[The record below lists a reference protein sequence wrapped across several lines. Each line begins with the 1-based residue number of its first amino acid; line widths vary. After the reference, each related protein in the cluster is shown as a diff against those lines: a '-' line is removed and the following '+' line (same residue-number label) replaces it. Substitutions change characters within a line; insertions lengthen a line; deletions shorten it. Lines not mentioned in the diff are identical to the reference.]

1 MNLTDPS
8 MSALW
13 YTMVVLVVAFVGR
26 VLLNLAEGVMGEM
39 TAERAAALG
48 GGGSALESVLRENR
62 WVATT
67 AAVKSILHSAE
78 VASAAIVGAG
88 IAGGIGT
95 VLGVVSQIILATMA
109 ESTARRVGA
118 GRSDQLALSV
128 GVGLA
133 LIVRALPLWRLTKGV
148 RTKPGATDG
157 EVEVEELRNV
167 VDTARVEAVIDREE
181 HRIITAA
188 MSLGELRIRDIMV
201 PWVEVIEVP
210 EAATVAEGVA
220 LMLQHRVSR
229 APIVTG
235 EVVYVANLKDLLL
248 RERSG
253 EAEAPARS
261 GARSC
266 PVVPG
271 TKSVARMMQEMQ
283 AEQQHLAA
291 VADEYGKLCGI
302 ISLEDCLEE
311 LVGEIEDEHDRGD
324 AGIVQSGAGVWFV
337 PGAMTLRD
345 LRKELGMSLD
355 GGGTIGG
362 FVFDQL
368 GRSAVV
374 GDVVESG
381 GWRFEVTEM
390 VRRRVVRIE
399 MRRAARDEEA

>member
-1 MNLTDPS
+1 
-8 MSALW
+8 
-13 YTMVVLVVAFVGR
+13 
-26 VLLNLAEGVMGEM
+26 
-39 TAERAAALG
+39 
-48 GGGSALESVLRENR
+48 
-62 WVATT
+62 
-67 AAVKSILHSAE
+67 
-78 VASAAIVGAG
+78 
-88 IAGGIGT
+88 
-95 VLGVVSQIILATMA
+95 
-109 ESTARRVGA
+109 
-118 GRSDQLALSV
+118 
-128 GVGLA
+128 VGLA

-220 LMLQHRVSR
+220 VMLQHRVSR